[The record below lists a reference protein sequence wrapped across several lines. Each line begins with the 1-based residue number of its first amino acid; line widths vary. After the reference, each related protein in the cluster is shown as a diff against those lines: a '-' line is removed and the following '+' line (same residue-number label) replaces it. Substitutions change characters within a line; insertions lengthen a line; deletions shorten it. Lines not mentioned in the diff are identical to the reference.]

1 MATDILGGFDEGG
14 QYPSEVPDP
23 FDLGIFDAAPGM
35 DPGTYGEATG
45 KKGYQF
51 GDPDSSSVS
60 ASNIFGWTW
69 FGNWAKNTLPAD
81 HPIRVFLADWVKKFE
96 DAAAADLTGVGPVK
110 NTDVLIADFEMAL
123 WEQPWWKEFD
133 ASWQAV
139 QRLRYGTDVP
149 AGEYQ
154 ALIDSTVRY
163 IGEVASGLGLVDPR
177 TGALTL
183 DLESADIIEFAEEII
198 LNASDVVNGLPSL
211 NSTEAN
217 RLIEQELLTERG
229 LDTAEG
235 DLVVGGGSLQNLYN
249 QLKNFA
255 DSNYLAIDSEE
266 LWDLAVSVKRE
277 DVTQGWAIDRILE
290 KVGDQYSFLDGS
302 SILNRIT
309 GRDTT
314 ATGTYSSLKNH
325 LSPVRTAL
333 ADTWELGANE
343 VNLQDIFGS
352 DLGSLVTGE
361 GADERFKNSR
371 EIRQWAR
378 LQPQFKETQGYANGM
393 SNIAR
398 SMLQMFGAR

>member
-235 DLVVGGGSLQNLYN
+235 DLVGGGGFNKKLS
-249 QLKNFA
+249 
-255 DSNYLAIDSEE
+255 
-266 LWDLAVSVKRE
+266 
-277 DVTQGWAIDRILE
+277 
-290 KVGDQYSFLDGS
+290 
-302 SILNRIT
+302 
-309 GRDTT
+309 
-314 ATGTYSSLKNH
+314 SSL
-325 LSPVRTAL
+325 V
-333 ADTWELGANE
+333 
-343 VNLQDIFGS
+343 I
-352 DLGSLVTGE
+352 SL
-361 GADERFKNSR
+361 F
-371 EIRQWAR
+371 
-378 LQPQFKETQGYANGM
+378 
-393 SNIAR
+393 
-398 SMLQMFGAR
+398 